1 MNILSLNDY
10 ALEAVLE
17 KLSYSEIA
25 KLRQALF
32 LPIFKI
38 TTGIDTNTIV
48 IIIAYHK

>member
-32 LPIFKI
+32 LPILKI
-38 TTGIDTNTIV
+38 TIDTNTIV

>member
-32 LPIFKI
+32 LPNFKI
-38 TTGIDTNTIV
+38 TIDTNTIV